1 MKKERPIYEIKVRGH
16 LDPHRLRWLENLTVD
31 LRPNGE
37 TVLVG
42 PIQDQSALHGL
53 LSWLHDIGMPLIAV
67 KRIVCK
73 EEE

>member
-1 MKKERPIYEIKVRGH
+1 MKKERPVYEIRVRGH

-31 LRPNGE
+31 HCPNGE

-42 PIQDQSALHGL
+42 PIQDQSTLHGL
-53 LSWLHDIGMPLIAV
+53 LSWLHDIGIPLLAV
-67 KRIVCK
+67 KRIDCK